1 MKPAK
6 VFILKNSELGDPTK
20 DWKVCLESW
29 ADLLVVVYDA
39 NTFEE
44 AWEWL
49 YANYKRDVV

>member
-1 MKPAK
+1 VKPAK